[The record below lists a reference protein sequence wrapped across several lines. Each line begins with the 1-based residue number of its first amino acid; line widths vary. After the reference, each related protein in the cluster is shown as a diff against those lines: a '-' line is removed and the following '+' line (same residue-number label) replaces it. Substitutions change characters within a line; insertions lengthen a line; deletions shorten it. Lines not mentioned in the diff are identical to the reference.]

1 VPREDTLKDWA
12 DAQGLKYSDFV
23 SLCKSPEAKQFVLQ
37 ALTEQAK
44 LSKLRGFEFV
54 KNVYLDSSEF
64 SVEKDTITPTFK
76 LRRPQLKSYYEM
88 QIEQMYAALKAAP

>member
-1 VPREDTLKDWA
+1 VPKEATLKDWA
-12 DAQGLKYSDFV
+12 DAQGIKYSTFD
-23 SLCKSPEAKQFVLQ
+23 SLCKTPEAKQFLLQ

-54 KNVYLDSSEF
+54 KNLYLDSSEF

-76 LRRPQLKSYYEM
+76 LRRPHLKSYYEV
-88 QIEQMYAALKAAP
+88 QIEQMYAALKAAS